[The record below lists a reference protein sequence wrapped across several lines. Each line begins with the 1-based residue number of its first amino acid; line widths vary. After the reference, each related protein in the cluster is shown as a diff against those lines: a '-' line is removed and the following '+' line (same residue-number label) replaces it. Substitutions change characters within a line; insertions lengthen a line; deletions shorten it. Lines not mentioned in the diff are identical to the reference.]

1 LHTGGTFQA
10 QVGSNSTARS
20 MLGLRGTAYVQRGS
34 PKGKKEE
41 ECKVREHL
49 SHEWEHYK
57 LKIMELSRAWE
68 MRPMNSQA

>member
-34 PKGKKEE
+34 PKGKKKKSARPESTSSMNGST
-41 ECKVREHL
+41 L
-49 SHEWEHYK
+49 S
-57 LKIMELSRAWE
+57 SR
-68 MRPMNSQA
+68 